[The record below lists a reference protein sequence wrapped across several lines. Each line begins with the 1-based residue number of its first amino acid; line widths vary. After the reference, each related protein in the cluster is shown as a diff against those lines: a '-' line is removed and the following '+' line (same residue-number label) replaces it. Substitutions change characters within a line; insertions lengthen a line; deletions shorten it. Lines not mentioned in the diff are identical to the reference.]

1 MPKNEHQGSQQLAT
15 QVATPTVEG
24 EGADAIESYESE
36 VAEQVTSMP
45 LDNAKGNPPEEQ
57 GWANALEQLGL
68 AQLFA
73 SLDRVIEQAKA
84 EPSIEDSLVSHVI
97 RKQED
102 LRRAS
107 ASYRQETTGET
118 LAQVFVDYQD
128 AQQAHIQLTLALQ
141 EAYYRDAQEYRWTLE
156 ETEVGAEP
164 YQRAVDEA
172 HAEAEPY
179 LKALQ
184 EAQAG
189 AQPYHQAVEEA
200 LAGSHPY
207 HEALREAQA
216 GTEAHRHALKEA
228 QAGARPYHQALADAT
243 SSGSPVAISKASQA
257 LTKYYQSTITLAHRT
272 LTNFYKETVQP
283 AYKAITDYHLG
294 TLREAQNALTEY
306 YATTIQAADKALIHH
321 YGTKVVTAQQA
332 LDEYH
337 ATRIGGAKEA
347 LEAFW
352 VEHRLH

>member
-107 ASYRQETTGET
+107 ASYRQETTGEI

-156 ETEVGAEP
+156 LPPGVSETVRFWHRFPHLFPHGAE
-164 YQRAVDEA
+164 
-172 HAEAEPY
+172 H
-179 LKALQ
+179 
-184 EAQAG
+184 
-189 AQPYHQAVEEA
+189 
-200 LAGSHPY
+200 GSFPH
-207 HEALREAQA
+207 
-216 GTEAHRHALKEA
+216 
-228 QAGARPYHQALADAT
+228 
-243 SSGSPVAISKASQA
+243 
-257 LTKYYQSTITLAHRT
+257 T
-272 LTNFYKETVQP
+272 LTLVGIFP
-283 AYKAITDYHLG
+283 
-294 TLREAQNALTEY
+294 
-306 YATTIQAADKALIHH
+306 
-321 YGTKVVTAQQA
+321 
-332 LDEYH
+332 
-337 ATRIGGAKEA
+337 
-347 LEAFW
+347 
-352 VEHRLH
+352 